1 MMALGD
7 AIVWSF
13 VPKRTA
19 SGYTLLDNGKTST
32 HLSWVA
38 PTATNWEA
46 DSTGIVVPRFT
57 NASDYAAAS
66 RRVSA
71 TVTQWSVVHWVKLRA
86 TGGSF
91 PNSMDGNFNLTNVGP
106 RLEHATGTAWI
117 YSAGIG
123 LVGISGGTQI
133 GIGTWA
139 CYVITH
145 DGNVTAKTYNQG
157 RPTNATQ
164 TNSSGATGAFIGSF
178 GSLNIGRGFNA
189 SRGYNGNIGGTIILG
204 RQLTDA
210 EVWQIYNAGPA
221 CDWAEPKRRRTYG
234 FVPAGFR
241 AYWARRQGQIIGGGV

>member
-1 MMALGD
+1 MALID

-19 SGYTLLDNGKTST
+19 SGYRILDSGKTST

-57 NASDYAAAS
+57 NTGDYAAAS

-71 TVTQWSVVHWVKLRA
+71 NVRQWSVVHWVKLNA
-86 TGGSF
+86 TAGSY
-91 PNSMDGNFNLTNVGP
+91 PNSMDGNFNLSNVGP
-106 RLEHATGTAWI
+106 RLESGTWV
-117 YSAGIG
+117 YSAGTG
-123 LVGISGGTQI
+123 SVTISGGAVGNVNEWI
-133 GIGTWA
+133 
-139 CYVITH
+139 CYTLSH
-145 DGNVTAKTYNQG
+145 DGNVTAKTYRQG
-157 RPTNATQ
+157 RPTGATQ
-164 TNSSGATGAFIGSF
+164 SNLFGATGAFIGSF
-178 GSLNIGRGFNA
+178 ESLNIGRGFDA

-221 CDWAEPKRRRTYG
+221 CSWATQPRRRTYG